1 MEWLKN
7 VLQWVNDNYS
17 LLIVIL
23 ALIISIYRKT
33 KVFLSKS
40 EEEQISLI
48 KNEIQSRILKMVSDA
63 EEDYSDWSK
72 AGKIKR
78 SQVIS
83 EIYTEYPELSMLI
96 GKEEFIEWIDN
107 EIDTALITL
116 REVLNANK

>member
-7 VLQWVNDNYS
+7 VLQWINDNYS

-23 ALIISIYRKT
+23 ALIISIYKKT
-33 KVFLSKS
+33 EIFLSKS
-40 EEEQISLI
+40 KEEQINLI
-48 KNEIQSRILKMVSDA
+48 KSEIQNRILKMVSDA
-63 EEDYSDWSK
+63 EEEYSDWSK
-72 AGKIKR
+72 AGEIKR

-83 EIYTEYPELSMLI
+83 EIYTEYPELSMLV
-96 GKEEFIEWIDN
+96 GKEELIGWIDN

>member
-1 MEWLKN
+1 MEWLKD
-7 VLQWVNDNYS
+7 VLQWINDNYS

-23 ALIISIYRKT
+23 ALIISIYKKT
-33 KVFLSKS
+33 KAFLSKS
-40 EEEQISLI
+40 KEEQIGLI

-63 EEDYSDWSK
+63 EEDYSDWNK
-72 AGKIKR
+72 AGEIKR

-96 GKEEFIEWIDN
+96 GKEELIEWIDN